1 VGAPGG
7 VWNAQWGGSRAV
19 RYTPQGRLD
28 VELESPVSQP
38 TCVAFGGPDL
48 DLLLAT
54 SARVGLSPERLAAEP
69 DAGHPFICRTNYKGL
84 RNSRVNRSVLP
95 VTALRP
101 TS

>member
-1 VGAPGG
+1 MDAAGG
-7 VWNAQWGGSRAV
+7 VWNAQWGGSRVV

-28 VELESPVSQP
+28 VELETPVSQP
-38 TCVAFGGPDL
+38 TCVAFGGPDQ
-48 DLLLAT
+48 DLLLVT
-54 SARVGLSPERLAAEP
+54 SARLGLSPERLAVEP
-69 DAGHPFICRTNYKGL
+69 DAGHLFIYRLNYKGL